1 MNQPRNTEHTINDE
15 SQWRKTMKKLDSKLQ
30 KQRRAWPKI
39 LNTTRKYNKD
49 ENSAYRYRFH
59 ISIAASGEREHFYF
73 RRKWK
78 EYLRGGF

>member
-59 ISIAASGEREHFYF
+59 NLSQPRASASTFISGGSG
-73 RRKWK
+73 KNI
-78 EYLRGGF
+78 